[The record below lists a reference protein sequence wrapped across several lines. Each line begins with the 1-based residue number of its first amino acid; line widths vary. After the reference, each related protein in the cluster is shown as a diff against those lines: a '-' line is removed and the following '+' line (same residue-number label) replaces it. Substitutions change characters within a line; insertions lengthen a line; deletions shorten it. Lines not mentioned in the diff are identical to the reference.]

1 MRGFL
6 AIDKP
11 TGPTSHDVVDAVR
24 RVTGV
29 RKVGHAG
36 TLDPMATGLLVV
48 AVGPVTRLIRYVQA
62 GRKAYVADVTFGI
75 ATDSLD
81 ADGTE
86 VDRVPMP
93 QLTADDLRAVLGD
106 FVGRIDQV
114 PPMVSA
120 LKRGGVRLHELARR
134 GEEVEREPRPVD
146 VHELD
151 LVSFTPGEFPTARLR
166 VVCGPGTYV
175 RVLADDLA
183 RAVGGRAHLTALR
196 RTAIGSLG
204 VDRAVRLD
212 DLAPD
217 TVADRLLA
225 PAAVL
230 ADLPTVVVDDA
241 MAAGVANGRA
251 LGGTAA
257 EGPVAVVDESGA
269 LLAVYRAEGTRLV
282 PDTVLPR

>member
-6 AIDKP
+6 AVDKP
-11 TGPTSHDVVDAVR
+11 TGVTSHDVVDAVR

-36 TLDPMATGLLVV
+36 TLDPIATGLLVV

-62 GRKAYVADVTFGI
+62 DRKAYVADVALGI

-81 ADGTE
+81 ADGIE

-93 QLTADDLRAVLGD
+93 ELTAEDLDGVVGE

-120 LKRGGVRLHELARR
+120 LKRDGVRLHELARR

-146 VHELD
+146 VHELE

-204 VDRAVRLD
+204 VDRAVGLD
-212 DLAPD
+212 DLAPG

-241 MAAGVANGRA
+241 TAAGVANGRA
-251 LGGTAA
+251 LPGTAA

>member
-62 GRKAYVADVTFGI
+62 GRKAYVADVAFGI

-93 QLTADDLRAVLGD
+93 DLTAEDVEAVLDD

-151 LVSFTPGEFPTARLR
+151 LVSFAPGEFPTARLR

-196 RTAIGSLG
+196 RTAIGSLH

-212 DLAPD
+212 ELAPD
-217 TVADRLLA
+217 TVADHLLA
-225 PAAVL
+225 PAAAL
-230 ADLPTVVVDDA
+230 ADLPTVVVDDVT
-241 MAAGVANGRA
+241 AAGVANGRT
-251 LGGTAA
+251 LEGSTAK
-257 EGPVAVVDESGA
+257 GPIAVMDESGA